1 MITSKDIRN
10 KRFEKGAFG
19 YNLEEVDAFLS
30 QLEAELDEMERERA
44 EANNKIQILADRV
57 REYMRDEEAL
67 KDALLMAQKQ
77 GKQVV
82 REANEKAESIVNEA
96 KEKAAEIEEETER
109 QHQLEMEKNRQEIEA
124 EHQYLID
131 AKRRVT
137 EFKKSMFEMYKEHLT
152 AISAMPDFEAEI
164 QEKETA
170 EEIAAVIASVT
181 DSEETEQ
188 DRESEAEE
196 VFF

>member
-170 EEIAAVIASVT
+170 EEIAAVIESVT

>member
-82 REANEKAESIVNEA
+82 REANEKAESIINEA

-131 AKRRVT
+131 TKRRVT

-181 DSEETEQ
+181 DGEETEQ

>member
-82 REANEKAESIVNEA
+82 REANEKAESIINEA

-109 QHQLEMEKNRQEIEA
+109 QHQLEMEKNKQEIEA

-181 DSEETEQ
+181 DGEETEQ

>member
-82 REANEKAESIVNEA
+82 REANEKAESIINEA

-152 AISAMPDFEAEI
+152 AI
-164 QEKETA
+164 
-170 EEIAAVIASVT
+170 
-181 DSEETEQ
+181 
-188 DRESEAEE
+188 
-196 VFF
+196 

>member
-82 REANEKAESIVNEA
+82 REANEKAESIINEA
-96 KEKAAEIEEETER
+96 KEKAAEIEEETAR
-109 QHQLEMEKNRQEIEA
+109 QHQLEMEKNKQEIEA

-181 DSEETEQ
+181 DGEETEQ